1 MSWPLSRFRAGDLV
15 EVCSAEEVLATLD
28 QDGCCDGMPFMPEM
42 LQYCGKQYRVGAVA
56 HKTCD
61 MIGQPGTARRVHS
74 AVHLAGL
81 RCDGLAHDGCQAE
94 CNLFW
99 KDDWLKL
106 ADGIRTDLIR
116 LDALRKEFAGGYTE
130 AQLRLKTCQ
139 SSGVEGDGPR
149 YFCQATHMYK
159 ATLPL
164 AWWDLRQYVFD
175 VATGNCSARRV
186 LRVIFLASLRRTLAR
201 LPFGYRVFKRF
212 QDGMHLWLSGRDTP
226 ALNAKI
232 PDGVQTPT
240 CRQNFKPGDYVRI
253 KTQAEIEETLNSRS
267 RNRGLTFDFEEMAVY
282 CGRVV
287 RVKKAVTKII
297 EEPTGKMLLMK
308 EPCIMLDGV
317 VCNSEYARTRL
328 NCPRAIPSYWREI
341 WLEKVAE
348 SEMPKDQACAAHV
361 SS

>member
-1 MSWPLSRFRAGDLV
+1 MSWPLSRFRTGDLV
-15 EVCSAEEVLATLD
+15 DVRSAEEVLATLD

-42 LQYCGKQYRVGAVA
+42 LQYCGKRYRVGAVA

-61 MIGQPGTARRVHS
+61 MIGQPGTGRRVHS

-99 KDDWLKL
+99 KDEWLRL
-106 ADGIRTDLIR
+106 ADGTRTDLIR
-116 LDALRKEFAGGYTE
+116 PDGLKQEGATECTE
-130 AQLRLKTCQ
+130 AQLCSKTCQ
-139 SSGVEGDGPR
+139 TSEEGGGSPR

-159 ATLPL
+159 ATFPL
-164 AWWDLRQYVFD
+164 TWWDPRQYLFD
-175 VATGNCSARRV
+175 IVTGNCSVRRV
-186 LRVIFLASLRRTLAR
+186 VRVIFLASLRRMLAR
-201 LPFGYRVFKRF
+201 VPFGYRLFKSF
-212 QDGMHLWLSGRDTP
+212 QDRMHLWLSGRNTP
-226 ALNAKI
+226 SLNAKV

-240 CRQNFKPGDYVRI
+240 CRQNFRPGDYVRI

-282 CGRVV
+282 CGRIV

-328 NCPRAIPSYWREI
+328 NCPRAIPSYWREV

-348 SEMPKDQACAAHV
+348 HELPSNKHCESTTQ
-361 SS
+361 